1 VAVDRG
7 DLPDRPLGAVQPPD
21 EEAIKPDKL
30 AGQRRVEMQLRGR
43 LARRFVRR
51 AVTGDQRQALGA
63 RV

>member
-1 VAVDRG
+1 
-7 DLPDRPLGAVQPPD
+7 VQPPD